1 MHRQQAG
8 HDSRI
13 LFRRPGH
20 HLGFD
25 VVGENGVEHR
35 VLLRWAGRIGCLLQG
50 RFGPDHPDIWA
61 ATKHSGNTIYR
72 MALERAATSPRLTS
86 RTRADAPGLRLVNLC
101 FLIFW

>member
-35 VLLRWAGRIGCLLQG
+35 VLLDGLAGLAASLKDDPARIIPTY
-50 RFGPDHPDIWA
+50 GPRRNIPETRYIGWRL
-61 ATKHSGNTIYR
+61 NVPR
-72 MALERAATSPRLTS
+72 QAL
-86 RTRADAPGLRLVNLC
+86 D
-101 FLIFW
+101 